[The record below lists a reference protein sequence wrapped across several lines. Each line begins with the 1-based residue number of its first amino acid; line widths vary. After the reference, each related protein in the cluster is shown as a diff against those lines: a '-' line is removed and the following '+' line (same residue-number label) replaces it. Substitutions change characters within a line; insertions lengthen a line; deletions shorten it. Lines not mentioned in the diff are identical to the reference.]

1 MWRQEE
7 QDKDE
12 EGIWKKGEGSAQVG
26 RPVL

>member
-12 EGIWKKGEGSAQVG
+12 EGIQKKGEGSAQVG
-26 RPVL
+26 RPAL